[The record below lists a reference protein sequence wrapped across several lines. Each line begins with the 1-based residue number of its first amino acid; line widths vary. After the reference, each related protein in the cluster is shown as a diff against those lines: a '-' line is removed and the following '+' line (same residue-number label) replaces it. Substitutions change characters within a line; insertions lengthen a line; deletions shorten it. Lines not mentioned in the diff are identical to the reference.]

1 MANTFEWVEI
11 RTRDTDKAAK
21 FYKDLLGQKGDET
34 MVTYVTDTSK
44 WEDWHNDYR
53 LGLIL
58 IMPPPEVA
66 ALIDPLKSKY
76 DPKAFYS
83 CPTHISISDPL
94 RLEMTH
100 ELDEEIS
107 GILGRIDPFMLYYDK
122 PMASRDHA
130 GVAYP
135 ITPQEPIDEL
145 KEKLHQ
151 AAIFEGKVYGRRDI
165 PAHMTIAEFV
175 TIKES
180 WRICE
185 EIQDNAPSGS
195 FLCNQLEFIVPDIN
209 MQFQRVKTYTL
220 GAG

>member
-1 MANTFEWVEI
+1 
-11 RTRDTDKAAK
+11 
-21 FYKDLLGQKGDET
+21 
-34 MVTYVTDTSK
+34 MVTYVTDTSR
-44 WEDWHNDYR
+44 WEDWQKDYR

-58 IMPPPEVA
+58 IMPPREVSR
-66 ALIDPLKSKY
+66 LIDPLRSKY
-76 DPKAFYS
+76 DPKAFHS

-94 RLEMTH
+94 RLEMTQ
-100 ELDEEIS
+100 ELDEEIT
-107 GILGRIDPFMLYYDK
+107 GILSSIDPFTLYYDK
-122 PMASRDHA
+122 PKASRRHA

-145 KEKLHQ
+145 KRKLHQ

-175 TIKES
+175 TIEES

-185 EIQDNAPSGS
+185 EIQDIAPSGS
-195 FLCNQLEFIVPDIN
+195 FLCSQLEFIVPDIN
-209 MQFQRVKTYTL
+209 MQFHRVKTYTL

>member
-1 MANTFEWVEI
+1 MWNE
-11 RTRDTDKAAK
+11 
-21 FYKDLLGQKGDET
+21 

-44 WEDWHNDYR
+44 WEDWQKDYR

-58 IMPPPEVA
+58 IMPPREVSR
-66 ALIDPLKSKY
+66 LIDPLRSKY
-76 DPKAFYS
+76 DPKAFHS

-94 RLEMTH
+94 RLEMTQ
-100 ELDEEIS
+100 ELDEEIT
-107 GILGRIDPFMLYYDK
+107 GILSSVDPFTLYYDK
-122 PMASRDHA
+122 PKASRRHA

-145 KEKLHQ
+145 KRKLHQ

-175 TIKES
+175 TIEES

-185 EIQDNAPSGS
+185 EIQDIAPSGS

>member
-1 MANTFEWVEI
+1 
-11 RTRDTDKAAK
+11 
-21 FYKDLLGQKGDET
+21 

-44 WEDWHNDYR
+44 WEKWQNDYR

-58 IMPPPEVA
+58 IMPPPEVSR
-66 ALIDPLKSKY
+66 LINPLRSKY

-94 RLEMTH
+94 RREMTQ
-100 ELDEEIS
+100 ELDDEIT
-107 GILGRIDPFMLYYDK
+107 GILSTIASFTLHYDK
-122 PMASRDHA
+122 PKASRHHA

-135 ITPQEPIDEL
+135 ITPQKPIDEL
-145 KEKLHQ
+145 KRRLHQ
-151 AAIFEGKVYGRRDI
+151 AAIFEGKVYERRDI

-175 TIKES
+175 TIAES
-180 WRICE
+180 WQIFE
-185 EIQDNAPSGS
+185 EIQDIAPSGS

-209 MQFQRVKTYTL
+209 MQFQRVKTYAL